1 MLQATYSAPKTFCIF
16 TACPA
21 EAAANGSRPP
31 PVMGTGPHCCSGSAE
46 IGALMIRKW
55 LWGIPQYRYNKGAIR
70 RSIGNCFQSFGL
82 RFRG

>member
-31 PVMGTGPHCCSGSAE
+31 PVMGTGPHCCSGSAD

-55 LWGIPQYRYNKGAIR
+55 LWGIPQY
-70 RSIGNCFQSFGL
+70 IGTIKEPLGVVL
-82 RFRG
+82 VIVFRASV